1 MAEPDYP
8 DRADWP
14 RYWRAI
20 RRTGVRLALGATAA
34 VGLAAFGP
42 GMTDHPWRLAIVIVI
57 AFIVA
62 VVVDWLCDR
71 LLSWWDGR
79 LEGS

>member
-8 DRADWP
+8 DRAEWP
-14 RYWRAI
+14 RYWRTT
-20 RRTGVRLALGATAA
+20 RRAAVRLALGATAA
-34 VGLAAFGP
+34 VGLTALDPA
-42 GMTDHPWRLAIVIVI
+42 MVDHPWGLAIVIVF

-62 VVVDWLCDR
+62 VVADWLGER
-71 LLSWWDGR
+71 VLSWWDRR

>member
-1 MAEPDYP
+1 MAERDYP

-14 RYWRAI
+14 RYWSAI

-42 GMTDHPWRLAIVIVI
+42 GMTDHPWQLAILIVI
-57 AFIVA
+57 AFIVS
-62 VVVDWLCDR
+62 VVVDWLGER
-71 LLSWWDGR
+71 LLRWWDQR